1 MKLLPDTNVL
11 IYETVE
17 DSDHHEEVCRI
28 LDECSEIFIPSLI
41 IHEYFWV
48 ALRLRINIKIVLT
61 KIEEYL
67 DDPRTYYFIES
78 LNVYRN
84 AVNMLLEDGKDYRE
98 INDYIILAVAY
109 DEKIVLA
116 TYDEDLRRAAMQRGV
131 NVIP

>member
-17 DSDHHEEVCRI
+17 DSDHHEEACKI
-28 LDECSEIFIPSLI
+28 LDRYSEIFIPSLI
-41 IHEYFWV
+41 IHEYLWA
-48 ALRLRINIKIVLT
+48 ALRLGINIKIVLT

-67 DDPRTYYFIES
+67 DDPRTYYFIEP

-84 AVNMLLEDGKDYRE
+84 AVSMLLEDGKDYRE

-109 DEKIVLA
+109 REKIVLA
-116 TYDEDLRRAAMQRGV
+116 TYDEDLRRAAIQRGV